1 MNIIAVDDEALALG
15 YMLKIL
21 KEAAPGS
28 RFKGFEDPFAA
39 LDYLRENPVDIAFL
53 DIEMYGLN
61 GIELAKRFKEAAPS
75 VKIIFSTGFPDY
87 ALDTFSVHASGYLLK
102 PPTVEAVKSEIDNLG
117 LPPAVSQKR
126 VRVQTFGNFEVFVDN
141 APLRF
146 GRAKAKELF
155 AYLVDRKGSGSTTAE
170 LISVLW
176 EDRDLSHSLQS
187 QFQTVAADMIK
198 TFKAVNAGDILIKKR
213 NYLSVDTEKLDC
225 DYYNFLKGDI
235 RAINSYAGEYMRNY
249 SWAEFTTGFLSQKAG
264 IL

>member
-1 MNIIAVDDEALALG
+1 MNIIAVDDETLALG

-21 KEAAPGS
+21 KAAAPGNN
-28 RFKGFEDPFAA
+28 FKGFEDPFSA

-61 GIELAKRFKEAAPS
+61 GIELAKQFKEAAPA

-87 ALDTFSVHASGYLLK
+87 ALDAFSVHANGYLLK

-117 LPPAVSQKR
+117 LPPATSQKR
-126 VRVQTFGNFEVFVDN
+126 VRVQAFGNFEVFVDN

-187 QFQTVAADMIK
+187 QFQTVAADMLK
-198 TFKAVNAGDILIKKR
+198 TFKAVNAEEVLIKKR

-225 DYYNFLKGDI
+225 DYYNFLKGDT
-235 RAINSYAGEYMRNY
+235 RAINSYAGEYMSNY
-249 SWAEFTTGFLSQKAG
+249 SWAEFTTGFLSQKAV

>member
-1 MNIIAVDDEALALG
+1 M
-15 YMLKIL
+15 
-21 KEAAPGS
+21 
-28 RFKGFEDPFAA
+28 
-39 LDYLRENPVDIAFL
+39 
-53 DIEMYGLN
+53 
-61 GIELAKRFKEAAPS
+61 
-75 VKIIFSTGFPDY
+75 
-87 ALDTFSVHASGYLLK
+87 
-102 PPTVEAVKSEIDNLG
+102 
-117 LPPAVSQKR
+117 
-126 VRVQTFGNFEVFVDN
+126 DN

-146 GRAKAKELF
+146 GLAKAKELF